1 MEMIIETMQQMQNI
15 KSKQILCD
23 SMYMYITNCKLF
35 LHLFSSYPHL

>member
-23 SMYMYITNCKLF
+23 SMYMEVNNWVERK
-35 LHLFSSYPHL
+35 

>member
-23 SMYMYITNCKLF
+23 SMYITNCKLF
-35 LHLFSSYPHL
+35 LHLFSSFPHL